1 MKIELSKAE
10 AKILYEYMKG
20 KKISSVREYIVLQDI
35 VSRLEREGDLER
47 ILMSEKKKNATNK
60 EIHWDDNSFIFLN
73 NWYCALFSNLCV

>member
-35 VSRLEREGDLER
+35 VSRLEREGDFEH
-47 ILMSEKKKNATNK
+47 ILMSKKNAKKDLGTG
-60 EIHWDDNSFIFLN
+60 
-73 NWYCALFSNLCV
+73 V

>member
-60 EIHWDDNSFIFLN
+60 EIH
-73 NWYCALFSNLCV
+73 